1 MMTLRRLLARIAGDQ
16 RGSTLIETAIVAPA
30 LLVMA
35 LGTYDAGQM
44 IAQQHRLQSGAAD
57 TESIVL
63 AVANGTATDTSAIRT
78 ALANSLEINASKITV
93 ERVYRCNAQD
103 SLSTQSTCGNGQR
116 RSTYVRVTFVDSY
129 TPKWTDFGIGGPVN
143 YRVQRLVLVS

>member
-1 MMTLRRLLARIAGDQ
+1 MILRRLLAQIVADQ
-16 RGSTLIETAIVAPA
+16 RGSTLIETALVAPA

-57 TESIVL
+57 VESIVL
-63 AVANGTATDTSAIRT
+63 AVANGTATDVSAIRT
-78 ALANSLEINASKITV
+78 ALVNSLELNASKITV

-103 SLSTQSTCGNGQR
+103 SLSSQASCGNGQR
-116 RSTYVRVTFVDSY
+116 MSTYVRVTFVDTY
-129 TPKWTDFGIGGPVN
+129 TPTWNDFGIGGPVN

>member
-1 MMTLRRLLARIAGDQ
+1 MMLRRLLARIARDQ

-63 AVANGTATDTSAIRT
+63 AVANGTATDISAIRT
-78 ALANSLEINASKITV
+78 ALANSLAINPSKITV
-93 ERVYRCNAQD
+93 EKVYRCNTQD
-103 SLSTQSTCGNGQR
+103 ALSTLASCGNGQR
-116 RSTYVRVTFVDSY
+116 MSTYVRVTFIDTY
-129 TPKWTDFGIGGPVN
+129 TPSWSDFGIGGPIN